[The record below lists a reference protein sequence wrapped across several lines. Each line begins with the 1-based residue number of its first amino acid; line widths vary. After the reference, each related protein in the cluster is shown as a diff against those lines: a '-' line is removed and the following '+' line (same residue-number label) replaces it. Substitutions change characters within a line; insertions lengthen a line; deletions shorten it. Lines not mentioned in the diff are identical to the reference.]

1 MTTDLTPEHTARHP
15 DSDSYSEV
23 IAAYQYV
30 QSVIP
35 TADVQSSDGGYAW
48 HGWALREAFLA
59 GCTHARAALADE
71 PAAGEPASVTGQPS
85 DEAWDALVER
95 AWDKYQTVGYQ
106 GERFMHESDFD
117 NALEFVRQGLARWG
131 NPAPQPPAD
140 GEVAESA
147 AWLRRLAAASWIC
160 DVIHDKL
167 LNAADLLERRQAVP
181 VSIGKVATSSVGE
194 TVELVPWLLEEAEQA
209 ANSDASY
216 SAGMLT
222 WAAQV
227 VGEHADLL
235 ERQATPVPVP
245 VSERLPG
252 SGDCVPHPRTKT
264 GNWCWG
270 FERCEVSLARPAR
283 WRLMHME
290 TVEMEASHWLPAHAL
305 PVPGLEVEG

>member
-15 DSDSYSEV
+15 DSDSYFEV

-35 TADVQSSDGGYAW
+35 TADVQSSAGGYAW

-59 GCTHARAALADE
+59 GCTHARAVLARWGNRQGLLDSSAPQPPAEPTVPTVMEIVELADE
-71 PAAGEPASVTGQPS
+71 IEAAGLGQV
-85 DEAWDALVER
+85 DLIR
-95 AWDKYQTVGYQ
+95 A
-106 GERFMHESDFD
+106 
-117 NALEFVRQGLARWG
+117 ALARSG
-131 NPAPQPPAD
+131 NPAPQPPAE

-235 ERQATPVPVP
+235 ERQVTPVPVP
-245 VSERLPG
+245 VTERLPG
-252 SGDCVPHPRTKT
+252 PEDCTPHPRTKR

-290 TVEMEASHWLPAHAL
+290 TVEMEASHWLPAQAL
-305 PVPGLEVEG
+305 PLLEVSK